1 MLFYECDVKLIYNI
15 RLIDIE
21 HTYVNAIVKKLTRL

>member
-1 MLFYECDVKLIYNI
+1 MLFCKCDVKLIYNL

-21 HTYVNAIVKKLTRL
+21 HTYVNAIVEQLTRL